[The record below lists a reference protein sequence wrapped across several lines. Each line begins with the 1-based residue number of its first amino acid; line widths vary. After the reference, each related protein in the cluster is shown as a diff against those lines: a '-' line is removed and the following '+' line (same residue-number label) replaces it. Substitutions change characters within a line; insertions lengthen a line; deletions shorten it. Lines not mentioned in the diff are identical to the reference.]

1 MPHRILTLP
10 GQKFKCEVIRN
21 NKEESEFELGNVQVC
36 QYQIIKSDGRKSLIH
51 FVGKGDLEM
60 I

>member
-1 MPHRILTLP
+1 
-10 GQKFKCEVIRN
+10 
-21 NKEESEFELGNVQVC
+21 VC